1 MFDITGFEYRPIGAS
16 IYFSVNSPRS
26 LDRLEPIE
34 ALKRNAR
41 AIAKDCQTMQPIA
54 LYRKTIGAP
63 IQVGVSQ
70 GGLYAFMIG
79 TQQISS
85 RGAIFERPIVF
96 VSAKP
101 TPIPN
106 ADQWIA
112 ISQLIRFSQPNA
124 WSFEETAIA
133 QVINT
138 QLTDIL
144 SPSAETGD

>member
-1 MFDITGFEYRPIGAS
+1 
-16 IYFSVNSPRS
+16 
-26 LDRLEPIE
+26 
-34 ALKRNAR
+34 
-41 AIAKDCQTMQPIA
+41 MQPIA
-54 LYRKTIGAP
+54 LYRKNIGAP
-63 IQVGVSQ
+63 IQVGTSQ

-85 RGAIFERPIVF
+85 RGEIFERPIVF

-124 WSFEETAIA
+124 WSFDETAISE
-133 QVINT
+133 VINN
-138 QLTDIL
+138 QLTDVL
-144 SPSAETGD
+144 SPSTKIGD

>member
-1 MFDITGFEYRPIGAS
+1 
-16 IYFSVNSPRS
+16 
-26 LDRLEPIE
+26 
-34 ALKRNAR
+34 
-41 AIAKDCQTMQPIA
+41 MQPIA
-54 LYRKTIGAP
+54 LYRKTIGSP
-63 IQVGVSQ
+63 IQVGTSQ

-85 RGAIFERPIVF
+85 RGEIFERPIVF

-124 WSFEETAIA
+124 WSFDETAIA
-133 QVINT
+133 QVIHN
-138 QLTDIL
+138 QLIDALGSSDEI
-144 SPSAETGD
+144 ED